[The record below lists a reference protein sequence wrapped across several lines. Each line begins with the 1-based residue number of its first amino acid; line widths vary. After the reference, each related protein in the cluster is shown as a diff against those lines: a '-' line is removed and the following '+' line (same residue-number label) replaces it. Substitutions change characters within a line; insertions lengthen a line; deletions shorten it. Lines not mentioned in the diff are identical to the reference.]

1 MQLCVCVCACTHAC
15 VNSHGWGKDI
25 ETGRQRERDGV
36 DGDEGGEIE
45 GQQLPSQGQGHLVP

>member
-36 DGDEGGEIE
+36 DGDEGGRR
-45 GQQLPSQGQGHLVP
+45 GTTDWGQGD